1 MHMAMTGLFRAKW
14 SDSLHEESMTQL
26 LEKTDVLGNSSAYR
40 DIVDVKESAVPHDRH
55 DRPAR

>member
-1 MHMAMTGLFRAKW
+1 MTGLFRAKW